1 MSKPQRTVS
10 SRERRV
16 GNLYKYAVIALTGLI
31 FAGLAIY
38 FYVASAA
45 AGSPDIG
52 KALLYALLCAVGVG
66 ILGVI
71 IWYIYKA
78 VAFKGKG

>member
-1 MSKPQRTVS
+1 MSKPQQVVS
-10 SRERRV
+10 GRERRV

-45 AGSPDIG
+45 AGNANLG
-52 KALLYALLCAVGVG
+52 RALLLALLCAAGVG
-66 ILGVI
+66 ILGII

-78 VAFKGKG
+78 VAFRGKS

>member
-1 MSKPQRTVS
+1 MSPQRTVS
-10 SRERRV
+10 SRERRA

-38 FYVASAA
+38 FYVVSAA
-45 AGSPDIG
+45 AGSPNLG
-52 KALLYALLCAVGVG
+52 KALLIAFLCAAGVG
-66 ILGVI
+66 ILGII

-78 VAFKGKG
+78 VALKGK